1 MIGKRTY
8 RVGIFLAAVAG
19 LLVGVGMP
27 RVQAEALP
35 DRHALV
41 KWLQTGVFDKLDRRI
56 AAYQIAFEHGRR
68 SDQAVEYALKSF
80 ANSDPALLAAINL
93 WAAQAPDF
101 YAPAAARGIYN
112 WHLGTMATNAGNA
125 SAPEQQK
132 VAEQFFAEAAR
143 DLEAALAIEPN
154 LSTAYAVLIDIE
166 IQRGAHDRAF
176 EQLRRGLEQQ
186 PRSFVIR
193 EQYLDGLV
201 PWRNTHMSQS
211 QALAK
216 LDEFV
221 ADARV
226 SAGLYPELRALGGYD
241 DYVRSQLGQRSGQ
254 LDQATAA
261 IESAMAKGS
270 HWKYD
275 VQKGRLLRARDRCA
289 PAMAAYDTALSARP
303 DVAWVHDL
311 LADARHCL
319 GQTVAALEEWDRAL
333 TLDVLHAPSLM
344 SKARLLRDLGR
355 YEEARAELDKAA
367 LFGAADPELRAM
379 RGDLLVNYL
388 NRPAAA
394 IEDLR
399 IATDQR
405 PEQLS
410 YWLDYGTALVKANR
424 CDAVAALATY
434 LSLCRGNPVCSL
446 DDLEW
451 AAGSIEDV
459 SRADCQS

>member
-1 MIGKRTY
+1 MDGGRI
-8 RVGIFLAAVAG
+8 
-19 LLVGVGMP
+19 
-27 RVQAEALP
+27 
-35 DRHALV
+35 
-41 KWLQTGVFDKLDRRI
+41 RR
-56 AAYQIAFEHGRR
+56 
-68 SDQAVEYALKSF
+68 VEYALKSF

-261 IESAMAKGS
+261 IESAMAKEVTGNTTC
-270 HWKYD
+270 
-275 VQKGRLLRARDRCA
+275 QKGRLLRARDRCA

-303 DVAWVHDL
+303 DVAWCMICWRCAALSWPNRGGARGVGSGAHVGRFACAV
-311 LADARHCL
+311 ADEQGAPVGAISGAMKRPARNSTKRHCS
-319 GQTVAALEEWDRAL
+319 
-333 TLDVLHAPSLM
+333 APRTPSF
-344 SKARLLRDLGR
+344 GR
-355 YEEARAELDKAA
+355 C
-367 LFGAADPELRAM
+367 GA
-379 RGDLLVNYL
+379 
-388 NRPAAA
+388 
-394 IEDLR
+394 
-399 IATDQR
+399 TF
-405 PEQLS
+405 
-410 YWLDYGTALVKANR
+410 W
-424 CDAVAALATY
+424 
-434 LSLCRGNPVCSL
+434 
-446 DDLEW
+446 
-451 AAGSIEDV
+451 
-459 SRADCQS
+459 